1 MGEATWLSLDR
12 RSAPTIGGSYQTPP
26 GRRSVA
32 AMLANERSTQDEAGR
47 LLALDTSKEVTKRDT
62 PRVNESGTLLASGI
76 TRSEPGWA
84 LTVE

>member
-1 MGEATWLSLDR
+1 
-12 RSAPTIGGSYQTPP
+12 
-26 GRRSVA
+26 
-32 AMLANERSTQDEAGR
+32 MLANERSTQDEAGR